1 MTDSRIHWAKLLN
14 EKRFS
19 KIFDRPKPSGKP
31 TSKHLSFL
39 NGQFRTDQERD
50 HDRVLFATPF
60 RRLGDK
66 TQVFPLES
74 NESIRTR
81 LTHSI
86 EVANLARSIG
96 LEIAATFKDRL
107 PEHAERSVPAILAC
121 VGLAHDIGNPP
132 FGHQGEYAIRAWF
145 ERNKKALFEFSE
157 DDGVHDKVTNGMR
170 EDLASLSDQHKN
182 DFLKFE
188 GNAQTLRVLTKLQV
202 MADDLGLN
210 LTVGTLA
217 SVMKY
222 VASSDSLDENV
233 QALKKV
239 GYFASEQSLVEKV
252 RAEVGLTG
260 NARHPIAVIME
271 ACDDI
276 AYSVMDAEDAI
287 KKGFV
292 SLNDLLATLSYW
304 PVSKDDENPVQDP
317 VIEYICKITNWE
329 LDQLREQE
337 KLHPSELQD
346 VATQKFRVHAIHLM
360 VSAVVEA
367 FGEHYKAIMD
377 GSFSGELIKVSK
389 AGKLCSALKKFDREN
404 AFSHKEVLEI
414 ELNGYNILNR
424 LMDYLWIGISERK
437 SYVEL
442 NSKRRSPFS
451 AYVYSRISKNY
462 KRIFENAITEFHD
475 DQSLPIRYRE
485 MQLLTDMV
493 SGMTDQFCIDLYND
507 LDCHYRKMKP
517 INE

>member
-1 MTDSRIHWAKLLN
+1 MTGDSMKWDELLSDN
-14 EKRFS
+14 RFS
-19 KIFDRPKPSGKP
+19 NVFTRPKPTERPS
-31 TSKHLSFL
+31 SEHLSFL
-39 NGQFRTDQERD
+39 KGQFRTAQERD

-96 LEIAATFKDRL
+96 LEVAETFKDRL
-107 PEHAERSVPAILAC
+107 PEFADRSVPAILAC

-145 ERNKKALFEFSE
+145 ERNKKALFEVPE
-157 DDGVHDKVTNGMR
+157 RDCVAGKVAAGMR
-170 EDLASLSDQHKN
+170 KDLASLTEQHKN
-182 DFLKFE
+182 DFLEFE

-210 LTVGTLA
+210 LTLGTLA

-222 VASSDSLDENV
+222 VAPSDGLDENK

-239 GYFASEQSLVEKV
+239 GYFASEKSLVEKI
-252 RAEVGLTG
+252 RAEVGLSGT
-260 NARHPIAVIME
+260 ARHPIALIME

-292 SLNDLLATLSYW
+292 SLNDLLATLSHQ
-304 PVSKDDENPVQDP
+304 PRDKDGKIPEQDP
-317 VIEYICKITNWE
+317 VIGYICEVTDFE
-329 LDQLREQE
+329 LHELRGQE

-367 FGEHYKAIMD
+367 FGENYKAIMD

-414 ELNGYNILNR
+414 ELNGYNTLNR
-424 LMDYLWIGISERK
+424 LMDYLWIGISDRK
-437 SYVEL
+437 SYDDPS
-442 NSKRRSPFS
+442 SKRRSPFS

-462 KRIFENAITEFHD
+462 KRIFENAITEYHG
-475 DQSLPIRYRE
+475 DQSLPIRYKE

-507 LDCHYRKMKP
+507 LDCHYREMKP
-517 INE
+517 VS